1 MPIRQ
6 SRPSFH
12 DTFPATPSSH
22 LYRNIGISFLVL
34 TCLIV
39 VGVLW
44 VSSVRA
50 RVTVKV
56 RYDVK
61 QLQGAVEVA
70 KTPEQGQLQGRV
82 VQKSF
87 EKIQEFAVK
96 EDATVQIPDDVQVR
110 GTVKIINNYS
120 KEQALVKTTRL
131 LTSDGRLYRIDKSV
145 TVPAGQ
151 SVTVPAYS
159 DKNGKEYILPAGT
172 KFTIP
177 GLWIDLQ
184 KYIYAESVS
193 GFSGGEQSA
202 KIVTT
207 LDVSEAQKALEDA
220 VFEQAKQA
228 LRTEAGVPDDW
239 DAIYSKKM
247 VEKKTN
253 VNPGQQSD
261 QFLASVKMDVAAV
274 FYPKQDMEAL
284 VRERLK
290 DGLPDGREI
299 VNFDP
304 SLVVY
309 KLDQFDVANET
320 AKISIS
326 AKSSTRL
333 TENSPALSKDAIA
346 GLSIQDAEKKLNDVD
361 GVEKVDIQ
369 IKPSWIGKLPNMK
382 DKIEMVIQ

>member
-34 TCLIV
+34 TILIV

-61 QLQGAVEVA
+61 QLQGTVEVA

-82 VQKSF
+82 VQGNF

-96 EDATVQIPDDVQVR
+96 EGSTLQIPDDVEVR
-110 GTVKIINNYS
+110 GTAKIINNYS
-120 KEQALVKTTRL
+120 KEQTLVKTTRL
-131 LTSDGRLYRIDKSV
+131 LTSDGRLYRIDKTV
-145 TVPAGQ
+145 TVPAGG
-151 SVTVPAYS
+151 SVTVAAYS
-159 DKNGKEYILPAGT
+159 DKKGKEYILSAGT

-184 KYIYAESVS
+184 KHIYAEAVS
-193 GFSGGEQSA
+193 GFSGGEQVA

-207 LDVSEAQKALEDA
+207 LDVSEAQKALEEA
-220 VFEQAKQA
+220 VFEQAKKT
-228 LRTEAGVPDDW
+228 LRSEAGVSDDW
-239 DAIYSKKM
+239 DVIYSKKT

-274 FYPKQDMEAL
+274 FYPKQDMEIL
-284 VRERLK
+284 VRQRLK
-290 DGLPDGREI
+290 DGLADGREI

-309 KLDQFDVANET
+309 KLDQFDVSSEK
-320 AKISIS
+320 AKISI
-326 AKSSTRL
+326 AAQSSTRL
-333 TENSPALSKDAIA
+333 TENSPDLSKEAIA
-346 GLSIQDAEKKLNDVD
+346 GLSIQEAEKKLSDID
-361 GVEKVDIQ
+361 GVERVEIQ
-369 IKPSWIGKLPNMK
+369 IKPSWIGKLPSMK